1 RLAAS
6 VALTVSETARR
17 SCCAFST
24 RSSSEDLLLVRKAF
38 TLGSWQQESSYHD
51 TSRILYDPP
60 PRILE
65 IKAKINKWD
74 LIKIKSFCT
83 TKENISKV
91 KRQPSEWEKIIANE
105 ATDKQLISKIY
116 KQLMQL
122 SSRKIND
129 PIKKWAKE
137 LNRHFSKED
146 IRMANKHMKRCS
158 TSLII
163 REMQIKTTMRYH
175 FTPVRM
181 AAIQKSASNK
191 CWRGCGEK
199 GTLLHC

>member
-1 RLAAS
+1 MNIG
-6 VALTVSETARR
+6 
-17 SCCAFST
+17 
-24 RSSSEDLLLVRKAF
+24 K
-38 TLGSWQQESSYHD
+38 TLSDRNH
-51 TSRILYDPP
+51 SRILYDPP

-74 LIKIKSFCT
+74 LIKIKGLCT
-83 TKENISKV
+83 TQETISKV
-91 KRQPSEWEKIIANE
+91 KRQASEWEKIIANE

-122 SSRKIND
+122 KSRKINY
-129 PIKKWAKE
+129 PIKNWAKE

-146 IRMANKHMKRCS
+146 IQMANKHMKRCS

-163 REMQIKTTMRYH
+163 REMQIKTTVKYH

-181 AAIQKSASNK
+181 AAIQNFTSNK
-191 CWRGCGEK
+191 C
-199 GTLLHC
+199 